1 MSEFIKRDLYLEQIR
16 PFIGTDVIKVLTG
29 MRRTGKSVMLDL
41 IKSDIMASGVPE
53 DRFIRM
59 DFEDKSNAS
68 LCNAD
73 ALHEYVDGRLEG
85 KKGRHYL
92 LFDEIQEVS
101 SWETCINSLRAT
113 KNVDIF
119 LTGSNSRLL
128 SGELATYLSGRYV
141 SFTVYP
147 FSFAEFVNAKTRHLA
162 DYKPE
167 ESNIREHFNGYLT
180 TGGMPFV
187 VSLGLSGQAATHYL
201 RDLYDSVILKDVVAR
216 NNIRSVD
223 QLQRII
229 DFAFAN
235 IGKTFSAT
243 SVSKYFVNEKRSIS
257 TETVINYMRY
267 CADAFLLYKAQREDL
282 IGRRVLTVSEKYYC
296 VDHALREAVGVP
308 GNRNI
313 AQTLENIVYLELLRR
328 GYEVT
333 VGKTHDLEVDFV
345 ARRAD
350 ERHYLQVS
358 YLLSSPETIAREVRP
373 FASIADHYPKHIISL
388 DEVDLS
394 SNGVRHH
401 YLPQFL
407 LAQTWGDA

>member
-1 MSEFIKRDLYLEQIR
+1 MSGFIRRGSYLEQIR
-16 PFIGTDVIKVLTG
+16 PFIGTDVVKVLTG

-41 IKSDIMASGVPE
+41 IQDDLMASGVPE
-53 DRFIRM
+53 DRFVRL
-59 DFEDKSNAS
+59 DFEDKGNAP
-68 LCNAD
+68 LCDAD
-73 ALHEYVDGRLEG
+73 ALHAYVLGRLEG
-85 KKGRHYL
+85 KEGRHYL

-101 SWETCINSLRAT
+101 SWETCINSLRT
-113 KNVDIF
+113 TRDVDIF

-141 SFTVYP
+141 TFTVHP
-147 FSFAEFVNAKTRHLA
+147 FSFAEFVDARTRQLA
-162 DYKPE
+162 DRRPGE
-167 ESNIREHFNGYLT
+167 GALGIREHFGEYLE

-187 VSLGLSGQAATHYL
+187 VSLGLSGQAAVRYL
-201 RDLYDSVILKDVVAR
+201 RDLYGSVILKDIVAR
-216 NNIRSVD
+216 NKVRSVD
-223 QLQRII
+223 QLQRVV

-235 IGKTFSAT
+235 IGKTFSAN
-243 SVSKYFVNEKRSIS
+243 SVSNYFVNERRPIS
-257 TETVINYMRY
+257 TETVINYTRY
-267 CADAFLLYKAQREDL
+267 CTDAFLLYRAQREDL
-282 IGRRVLTVSEKYYC
+282 IGRRVLAVSEKYYC

-313 AQTLENIVYLELLRR
+313 AQTLENIVCLELLRR

-333 VGKTHDLEVDFV
+333 VGKAHDLEVDFV
-345 ARRAD
+345 ARRGD

-373 FASIADHYPKHIISL
+373 FASIADHYPKHIVSL

-407 LAQTWGDA
+407 LDQTW